1 MSRSVAYPAI
11 LLHYSGKETDE
22 AKAVI
27 LDELIRKGSV
37 RVYWESTAPWGW
49 DDVPDAAVEEDTPI
63 VLDDYERD
71 VLDRALDK
79 MEGIGEDKT

>member
-1 MSRSVAYPAI
+1 MSRSAAYPAV

-22 AKAVI
+22 AKVVI
-27 LDELIRKGSV
+27 FDELIRKGSV

-49 DDVPDAAVEEDTPI
+49 DDVVDKPI

>member
-1 MSRSVAYPAI
+1 MSRSAAYPAV

-27 LDELIRKGSV
+27 LDELVRKGSV

-49 DDVPDAAVEEDTPI
+49 DDVADVVTEDSECIATEPSEF
-63 VLDDYERD
+63 YT
-71 VLDRALDK
+71 A
-79 MEGIGEDKT
+79 MGIGEDET